1 MSEAPVID
9 RIIRSRRKTV
19 ALIVTPE
26 GHLEVR
32 APQRVS
38 RDQIEDIVAQKAN
51 WILKNLERSRKASA
65 AVNTRKLVEGARIW
79 YLGAS
84 HPLHVSEHST
94 ARVQFSTSFYLPKS
108 ALPKATDLLTAW
120 YKNQARHLL
129 TERTA
134 YYARQFGLK
143 YRSIRITSARTRWGS
158 CSRLNALSF
167 TWRLVMAPLEIIDY
181 IVIHELAHILQKNH
195 SRAFWEQ
202 VERMLPDYRSRRA
215 WLKANGRLLDLSI
228 EADETRLSKAVDLS
242 AERSVS

>member
-1 MSEAPVID
+1 MSDAPVID

-26 GHLEVR
+26 GQLEVR
-32 APQRVS
+32 APQRLS
-38 RDQIEDIVAQKAN
+38 RDQIEDIATQKAN
-51 WILKNLERSRKASA
+51 WILKNLERSRQASA
-65 AVNTRKLVEGARIW
+65 MVSKRELADGAHIW

-84 HPLHVSEHST
+84 HPLHVNEHGT
-94 ARVQFSTSFYLPKS
+94 GRVQFSTGFTLPKS

-120 YKNQARHLL
+120 YKNQARQLL
-129 TERTA
+129 GERTA
-134 YYARQFGLK
+134 YYAQQFDLK

-181 IVIHELAHILQKNH
+181 IVIHELAHIVQKNH

-202 VERMLPDYRSRRA
+202 VEKMLPDYRSRRA

-228 EADETRLSKAVDLS
+228 EANETCLKA
-242 AERSVS
+242 AGHRQTG

>member
-19 ALIVTPE
+19 ALVVTPE

-32 APQRVS
+32 APQRLS
-38 RDQIEDIVAQKAN
+38 RDQIDDIVAQKAK
-51 WILKNLERSRKASA
+51 WIFKNLARSRKASA
-65 AVNTRKLVEGARIW
+65 AVKTRELVEGARIW
-79 YLGAS
+79 YLGS
-84 HPLHVSEHST
+84 SYLLHMSERGV
-94 ARVQFSTSFYLPKS
+94 ARVQFSTGFCLPKS
-108 ALPKATDLLTAW
+108 ALPKAADLLTAW
-120 YKNQARHLL
+120 YKNQARHFL
-129 TERTA
+129 TERTE

-167 TWRLVMAPLEIIDY
+167 TWRLVMAPLDIIDY
-181 IVIHELAHILQKNH
+181 IVLHELAHILQKNH

-228 EADETRLSKAVDLS
+228 EADETGLKAVG
-242 AERSVS
+242 

>member
-19 ALIVTPE
+19 ALVVTPE

-32 APQRVS
+32 APQRLS
-38 RDQIEDIVAQKAN
+38 RDQIDDIVTQKAK
-51 WILKNLERSRKASA
+51 WIFKNLARSRKASA
-65 AVNTRKLVEGARIW
+65 AVNTHELVEGARIW
-79 YLGAS
+79 YLGSS
-84 HPLHVSEHST
+84 HPLHVSERGA
-94 ARVQFSTSFYLPKS
+94 ARVQFATGFCLPKS
-108 ALPKATDLLTAW
+108 ALPKAADLLTAW

-129 TERTA
+129 SERTD

-158 CSRLNALSF
+158 CSRLNSLSF

-181 IVIHELAHILQKNH
+181 IVLHELAHILQKNH

-228 EADETRLSKAVDLS
+228 EADETGLKAVG
-242 AERSVS
+242 

>member
-215 WLKANGRLLDLSI
+215 WLKANGRLLDLLI